1 MIERRC
7 RDLWERTKVPIL
19 RLVFRDSTILI
30 TGGTGSWGTALTKL
44 LLEQWS
50 PRQLRI
56 YSRSEAA
63 QVLLRR
69 QLNDDRRVRF
79 VIGDVRDPER
89 LTQAAQGVDTIF
101 HLAALK
107 HVPVCEENPFE
118 AVKTNVLGTQ
128 YVIDAALACGVK
140 RVIDVSSDKA
150 ASPLNLYGTTKSIG
164 EKLIVSANNL
174 SETTSFICVRAG
186 NVLGTA
192 GSVVPL
198 FRSQVLHR
206 NMVTVTDPEMTRFF
220 LNVRDVIGMILEVP
234 QQAVGGEIF
243 ILEMPAMRIGDLA
256 EVMAR
261 QLGNETTTT
270 TVIGKRPGEKTHEIL
285 VSADESER
293 TYRLGRFMVLLPMIH
308 IPRVEER
315 YDRRA
320 LERVGFVDFSSAM
333 ARRLDLSE
341 IEAMLRRERWLDRSP
356 LPSDTA
362 VPFEALASPFST
374 EGWGPQ
380 P

>member
-1 MIERRC
+1 M
-7 RDLWERTKVPIL
+7 
-19 RLVFRDSTILI
+19 FRDSTILI

-174 SETTSFICVRAG
+174 STTTAFICVRAG

-206 NMVTVTDPEMTRFF
+206 NLVTVTDPEMTRFF

-234 QQAVGGEIF
+234 QHAVGGEIF

-261 QLGNETTTT
+261 RLGNETTAT

-315 YDRRA
+315 YDRAA
-320 LERVGFVDFSSAM
+320 LERVGFADFSSSM
-333 ARRLDLSE
+333 ARRLDLAE

-362 VPFEALASPFST
+362 VPFEALASPFAT

>member
-1 MIERRC
+1 
-7 RDLWERTKVPIL
+7 VY
-19 RLVFRDSTILI
+19 RDSTILI

-79 VIGDVRDPER
+79 VIGDVRDSER
-89 LTQAAQGVDTIF
+89 LAQAAQGVDTIF

-140 RVIDVSSDKA
+140 RVVDVSSDKA

-174 SETTSFICVRAG
+174 STTTSFICVRAG

-198 FRSQVLHR
+198 FRSQILHR
-206 NMVTVTDPEMTRFF
+206 NLVTVTDPEMTRFF
-220 LNVRDVIGMILEVP
+220 LNVRDVIGMVLEVP
-234 QQAVGGEIF
+234 QLAVGGEIF
-243 ILEMPAMRIGDLA
+243 VLEMPAMRIGDLA
-256 EVMAR
+256 EVMAHR
-261 QLGNETTTT
+261 LGNGTTTT
-270 TVIGKRPGEKTHEIL
+270 KVIGKRPGEKTHEIL

-293 TYRLGRFMVLLPMIH
+293 TYRYGRFMVLLPTIH
-308 IPRVEER
+308 VPRVEER
-315 YDRRA
+315 YDRAA
-320 LERVGFVDFSSAM
+320 LERVGFVDFSSSM
-333 ARRLDLSE
+333 ARRLEPAE
-341 IEAMLRRERWLDRSP
+341 IDAMLRRERWLDPGP

-374 EGWGPQ
+374 EGWGPAS
-380 P
+380 